1 MKKTFL
7 TLLLAVMFILPLNAR
22 TFVLVTG
29 VSNYGDEVNN
39 LSQTT
44 KDAKRFREV
53 MLQQTKDV
61 SILTS
66 SNVTRANVLEKLRAI
81 CNRAQEGDKVIFF
94 YSGHGMPGAIC
105 GYDAPIS
112 YDDLTGVLAT
122 SKASQKICF
131 IDACH
136 AGTMANAASKAGN
149 KDWAKAVAQQKGQ
162 AFFVSSRAEEV
173 SRENPI
179 LGAGFFTAALLKGIR
194 GKSDTNA
201 DRKVTVLELFKYI
214 HADVVKRSKK
224 TQHPQLIA
232 PKEMHNAIVAE
243 W

>member
-7 TLLLAVMFILPLNAR
+7 ALLLAVMFILPLNAR

-29 VSNYGDEVNN
+29 VSNYGDESN
-39 LSQTT
+39 LAQTT
-44 KDAKRFREV
+44 KDAKRFRDV

-66 SNVTRANVLEKLRAI
+66 RNVTRDNVLSKLRAI

-105 GYDAPIS
+105 AYDVPIS
-112 YDDLTGVLAT
+112 YDDLTAVLAT

-136 AGTMANAASKAGN
+136 AGSMAETASRAGS
-149 KDWAKAVAQQKGQ
+149 KDWAKAVTEQKGT
-162 AFFVSSRAEEV
+162 AFFVSSRADEY
-173 SRENPI
+173 SMENPI

-194 GKSDTNA
+194 GKSDSNA
-201 DRKVTVLELFKYI
+201 DRKVTVLELFKYV
-214 HADVVKRSKK
+214 HADVVKRSKQR
-224 TQHPQLIA
+224 QHPQLIA
-232 PKEMHNAIVAE
+232 PKQMHSAVVAE